1 LKNEGVTMI
10 VIGENLAQLMKQYK
24 MVDRQNCYDETC
36 IKLSL
41 GNTYIQLR
49 QNGNNDILTYGEPIP
64 ESCIN
69 KYVLGDEGLII
80 EPKTAVLASSAEEV
94 YIPRG
99 YMGLL
104 QTKGSL
110 ARLCVSLHFSDG
122 QIDPGFK
129 GKVTFEIFNASD
141 FKIRIRKFQAVGN
154 LYILKA
160 TTKKHELYLSKYAGA
175 DGPTIQLPF

>member
-1 LKNEGVTMI
+1 MI
-10 VIGENLAQLMKQYK
+10 VIGENLAQLMKQYR

-36 IKLSL
+36 IQLSL
-41 GNTYIQLR
+41 GNTYIQLCP
-49 QNGNNDILTYGEPIP
+49 NGGNEILTYGEPVP
-64 ESCIN
+64 KSCIKRFN
-69 KYVLGDEGLII
+69 IDDEGLVIG
-80 EPKTAVLASSAEEV
+80 PKTAVLASSAEEV
-94 YIPRG
+94 YMPQG
-99 YMGLL
+99 YMGFL

-154 LYILKA
+154 LYVLKA
-160 TTKKHELYLSKYAGA
+160 TTKKHKLYSGKYAGA
-175 DGPTIQLPF
+175 NGPTIQLPFR

>member
-1 LKNEGVTMI
+1 MI
-10 VIGENLAQLMKQYK
+10 VIGENLEQLMKQYK
-24 MVDRQNCYDETC
+24 IVDRQNCYDETC
-36 IKLSL
+36 IQLSL
-41 GNTYIQLR
+41 GNTYIQLCPSDA
-49 QNGNNDILTYGEPIP
+49 NDILTYGEPVP
-64 ESCIN
+64 ESCIKKFN
-69 KYVLGDEGLII
+69 LDDEGLIL
-80 EPKTAVLASSAEEV
+80 EPKTAVLASSAEKV
-94 YIPRG
+94 YMPPG

-141 FKIRIRKFQAVGN
+141 FRIRIRKFQAVGN

-160 TTKKHELYLSKYAGA
+160 TTKKHKLYSGKYAGA
-175 DGPTIQLPF
+175 DGPTIQLPLR